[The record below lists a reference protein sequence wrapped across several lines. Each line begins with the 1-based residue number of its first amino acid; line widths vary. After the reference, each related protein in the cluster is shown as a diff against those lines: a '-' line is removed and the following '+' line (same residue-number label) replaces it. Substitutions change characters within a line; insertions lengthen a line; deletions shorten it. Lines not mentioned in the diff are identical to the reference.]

1 MKSLLTYIEEGMQQF
16 DERSSGRSII
26 DPVDPETQMML
37 NVAKSRYPAAK
48 GDDLGSLAQ
57 LVRRANKHSIDADDR
72 ISAVHNADVK
82 ANELVHQH
90 LDKENDV
97 EDAAIAKLD
106 KENDDEEIHI
116 ANNEHRLDDIDKAL
130 IDLRRQIAVL
140 LGKQ

>member
-16 DERSSGRSII
+16 AERRADSSTI
-26 DPVDPETQMML
+26 DPTDPETRNMVNL
-37 NVAKSRYPAAK
+37 AKLKYPMTQKDEVGA
-48 GDDLGSLAQ
+48 LAT
-57 LVRRANKHSIDADDR
+57 LVRRSNQHSIDDTNKLAARHDT
-72 ISAVHNADVK
+72 DVK

-116 ANNEHRLDDIDKAL
+116 ANDEHRLDDIDKAL